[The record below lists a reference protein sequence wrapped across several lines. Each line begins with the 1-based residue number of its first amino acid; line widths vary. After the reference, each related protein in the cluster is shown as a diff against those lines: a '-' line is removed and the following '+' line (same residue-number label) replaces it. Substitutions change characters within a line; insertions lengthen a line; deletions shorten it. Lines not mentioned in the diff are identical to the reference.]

1 MGENCNQPRMR
12 SSNLHE
18 EYWAVRIKGV
28 VTVPV
33 ESMCRSGSVLLMTES
48 YKPVSQIGLRLPR
61 PWLPTQY
68 WRNLLPQSFW
78 LINCGFFPV
87 LLKSDYYYSS
97 IHVLDWRFLMVPGS
111 ITVKKYPKLL
121 YHLSG
126 RRKDLGKGWASKIQT
141 GGSESYLRYF
151 DNDLGL
157 LRYVEKNKFIQ
168 AVTLGIFT
176 ILSTVQNGRPSTRNN
191 NQDYFLCPS
200 EL

>member
-1 MGENCNQPRMR
+1 MVII
-12 SSNLHE
+12 LF
-18 EYWAVRIKGV
+18 
-28 VTVPV
+28 
-33 ESMCRSGSVLLMTES
+33 ESRCRSRSVLLMTGS
-48 YKPVSQIGLRLPR
+48 YRPVSRIGLRLPH

-78 LINCGFFPV
+78 LINCEFFPV
-87 LLKSDYYYSS
+87 LLKSDYYHSS

-121 YHLSG
+121 YRLSG

-141 GGSESYLRYF
+141 GGSESLLRYF

-157 LRYVEKNKFIQ
+157 LRYVEKNKVIQ

-176 ILSTVQNGRPSTRNN
+176 ILSTVENGRPSI
-191 NQDYFLCPS
+191 P
-200 EL
+200 